1 MNGPVSA
8 STRSLNDH
16 TTHAHARRNANG
28 RCRYSHVSL
37 RIDLSAHMVHAYA
50 RTGFLRNTQHGRS
63 IELQMC
69 VLRTCHTRFAKPSHL
84 EPPRLA
90 SSTAAHRSII
100 ASAPPF
106 FTSLLRLTAATHHTI
121 PVYRLPGEASLFC
134 HQHRSSFVMLCL
146 AVTPRCYS
154 TRIRPFSY
162 LVVPRARR
170 LASPHRLLC
179 LAPLVSPPSCLAR
192 CLTSSRCC
200 LTSSLL
206 APRYL
211 TSHPG
216 PPYRTARAACRR
228 SPASSIVQHAN
239 ELSPPSIASCH
250 LSGET
255 WQRGCLLIVLK
266 GFCTTLADPIF

>member
-69 VLRTCHTRFAKPSHL
+69 VLRTCHTRFTKPSHL

-170 LASPHRLLC
+170 LASPPSLSRGLSSHRLLVL
-179 LAPLVSPPSCLAR
+179 LAASPPLVAASPRL
-192 CLTSSRCC
+192 
-200 LTSSLL
+200 SSLP
-206 APRYL
+206 ATSPRIQAHHIAL
-211 TSHPG
+211 REPPAAVRLLHPSFS
-216 PPYRTARAACRR
+216 TQMSSARL
-228 SPASSIVQHAN
+228 
-239 ELSPPSIASCH
+239 LSPVAISAVK
-250 LSGET
+250 LG
-255 WQRGCLLIVLK
+255 RGVVY
-266 GFCTTLADPIF
+266 

>member
-134 HQHRSSFVMLCL
+134 HRHRSSFVMLCL

-170 LASPHRLLC
+170 LASPPSLSRGLSSHRLLVL
-179 LAPLVSPPSCLAR
+179 LAASPPLVVLPHLVSP
-192 CLTSSRCC
+192 
-200 LTSSLL
+200 
-206 APRYL
+206 
-211 TSHPG
+211 
-216 PPYRTARAACRR
+216 R
-228 SPASSIVQHAN
+228 SPLPHLASRPTISHCASR
-239 ELSPPSIASCH
+239 LPPFACFIHRSA
-250 LSGET
+250 
-255 WQRGCLLIVLK
+255 RK
-266 GFCTTLADPIF
+266 